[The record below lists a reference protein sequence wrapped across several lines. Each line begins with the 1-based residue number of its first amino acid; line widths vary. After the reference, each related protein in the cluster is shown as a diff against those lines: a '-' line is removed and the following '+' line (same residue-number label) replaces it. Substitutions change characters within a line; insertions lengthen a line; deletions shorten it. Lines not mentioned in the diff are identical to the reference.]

1 MWRPKAENQIR
12 KSDVRQ
18 SERTKKND
26 NDVFPC
32 DSAIR
37 KVGDV
42 RKLKRLANEKPQD
55 DFERAKELQQEESA
69 PLKADVFAAVGR
81 VKSGWVEYQRKICQ
95 YIDYLREIVEEPPEV
110 DDMNDL
116 QRRQKRATGF
126 SNRFTRNHLYP
137 IGRIVRIEN
146 FTQFYFSYLTL
157 FHLPSC
163 SRRQKKFE

>member
-18 SERTKKND
+18 KERTKKND
-26 NDVFPC
+26 DNVFPSG
-32 DSAIR
+32 SAIQ

-55 DFERAKELQQEESA
+55 DYERPEEWQQEKA
-69 PLKADVFAAVGR
+69 QILKADVFAALGR
-81 VKSGWVEYQRKICQ
+81 ITEYQNKICQ
-95 YIDYLREIVEEPPEV
+95 YIDYLREIVEDPPEV

-126 SNRFTRNHLYP
+126 SNRFARNHLYQ
-137 IGRIVRIEN
+137 IGRIVRLEN
-146 FTQFYFSYLTL
+146 FTQVFFLI
-157 FHLPSC
+157 
-163 SRRQKKFE
+163 